1 MAALLPAAQ
10 PEEPAHMVEPV
21 RRSDRALPPA
31 GSSDHTTMDAETGMR
46 RVTLR
51 RSGAQERRT
60 LESVRANV
68 EGPRCSTT
76 T

>member
-1 MAALLPAAQ
+1 
-10 PEEPAHMVEPV
+10 
-21 RRSDRALPPA
+21 
-31 GSSDHTTMDAETGMR
+31 MDAETGMR